1 MVASRGAD
9 HGFSAC
15 KLVSRHTSALAA
27 CLSRPWRE
35 CVAGAPTHKNTRT
48 ACARSRGRR
57 SIPLAVNASASRQ
70 AAPNV
75 RARRQGPRRMPRAKP
90 VRQVHRFVQR
100 RESRARRVL
109 SRGEGGPAKSQF
121 RKVASFGAAASR
133 GAAGR
138 RLAARVG
145 ANVCPIAGSM
155 CCHGG
160 APRPPACPAPPGA
173 TAGLRED
180 HPSRGSTRDL
190 ALKLARARHGAS
202 GAPPRREGACLRS
215 GPETQLGGHVENGGL
230 STLDGYSGSFI
241 LGCAAMSYPVESQN
255 AAMPPRRSV
264 AAINASVEAPKE
276 VADACETTIR
286 DEFQHVAIRPNGV
299 EMDGKHMDNGK
310 SIPLEGAAAALR
322 RTPARTRS
330 RTQEEGGGG
339 MGAHTPCRARARCR
353 SAARFIRAQTLR
365 CWVTSGR
372 ASRRSCAARGT
383 RSRARSTR

>member
-1 MVASRGAD
+1 
-9 HGFSAC
+9 
-15 KLVSRHTSALAA
+15 
-27 CLSRPWRE
+27 
-35 CVAGAPTHKNTRT
+35 
-48 ACARSRGRR
+48 
-57 SIPLAVNASASRQ
+57 
-70 AAPNV
+70 
-75 RARRQGPRRMPRAKP
+75 MPRAKP

-230 STLDGYSGSFI
+230 STLDSVTPEVSYWGAQPCRI
-241 LGCAAMSYPVESQN
+241 LSSLKTPQCLRGVLSRRSTLRSRRRRRWPTLARRRSATSSSTSRSDLMESRWM
-255 AAMPPRRSV
+255 ASTWTTARASRSKVRPPRFAVRRLAHARGRRRRGVGAWGLTHPV
-264 AAINASVEAPKE
+264 A
-276 VADACETTIR
+276 
-286 DEFQHVAIRPNGV
+286 
-299 EMDGKHMDNGK
+299 
-310 SIPLEGAAAALR
+310 
-322 RTPARTRS
+322 
-330 RTQEEGGGG
+330 
-339 MGAHTPCRARARCR
+339 RARAV
-353 SAARFIRAQTLR
+353 ARPRVLFA
-365 CWVTSGR
+365 
-372 ASRRSCAARGT
+372 RRH
-383 RSRARSTR
+383 